1 MATGSPSSK
10 SVDTALCSE
19 QLRIISLINLNE
31 TVNRYTDIDNAK
43 GDTDSFTKN
52 LVLSRYGE
60 N

>member
-31 TVNRYTDIDNAK
+31 TVNKYTDIDNAK
-43 GDTDSFTKN
+43 GDTD
-52 LVLSRYGE
+52 
-60 N
+60 